1 MWDSGQCY
9 INTLLMLSK
18 CHARCSI
25 TWISRKIFHFY
36 SLNVCM
42 MVKLYQVVARTFGFF
57 K

>member
-42 MVKLYQVVARTFGFF
+42 MVKLYQVVARTFGFS